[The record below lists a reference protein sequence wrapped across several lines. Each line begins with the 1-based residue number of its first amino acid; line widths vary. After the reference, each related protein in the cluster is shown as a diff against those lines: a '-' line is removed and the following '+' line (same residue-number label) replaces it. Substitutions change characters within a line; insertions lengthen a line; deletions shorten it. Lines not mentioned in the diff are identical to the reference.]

1 MDAGMDLLERD
12 ALGMAIRKA
21 QDEGKLDDFVE
32 KSSDAIVKAHFKIKK
47 TKKDDDSDFTID
59 EKDKKPKTKAKTE
72 GIKSRRGRPAKVKP
86 KSKVS
91 LLVKS
96 LLEERVPEAVLLIDH
111 TFKCI
116 QLEED
121 RNDIGG
127 LAMKCFYDYID
138 RIVFPR
144 FSFYFA
150 NAGPLPSPELHKMK
164 SLYAEDYI
172 YIVYKYMQENDKI

>member
-32 KSSDAIVKAHFKIKK
+32 KSSDAIVKAHFKVKK
-47 TKKDDDSDFTID
+47 TKKDDDSDFTIE
-59 EKDKKPKTKAKTE
+59 EKDKKTKAKTE
-72 GIKSRRGRPAKVKP
+72 GIKSRRGRPAKLKP

-111 TFKCI
+111 T
-116 QLEED
+116 
-121 RNDIGG
+121 
-127 LAMKCFYDYID
+127 
-138 RIVFPR
+138 V
-144 FSFYFA
+144 
-150 NAGPLPSPELHKMK
+150 
-164 SLYAEDYI
+164 
-172 YIVYKYMQENDKI
+172 